1 MAQLRQDH
9 ITPLTLESFDVD
21 NHLGNRLIAVV
32 ENHCHLIAYI
42 GASEHTTVGTC
53 VEDVDGVG
61 VASRER
67 YEYEYRVGTSVAGET
82 IYGRVTGKTLLFI
95 KNICL

>member
-1 MAQLRQDH
+1 MTQTRLDH

-42 GASEHTTVGTC
+42 GASEDTTVHSGI
-53 VEDVDGVG
+53 EDVDGVG
-61 VASRER
+61 VAS
-67 YEYEYRVGTSVAGET
+67 
-82 IYGRVTGKTLLFI
+82 
-95 KNICL
+95 